1 LFLQAQEDATSGRAR
16 DLDREYKKVS
26 GEVNALRVALDAQGA
41 ETAAAKR
48 LHADTEAQLSKVH
61 VPHAS
66 TRWDACCVV
75 SL

>member
-48 LHADTEAQLSKVH
+48 LHADTEAQLSKV
-61 VPHAS
+61 PHAS

>member
-1 LFLQAQEDATSGRAR
+1 MQAQEDATSGRAR

-41 ETAAAKR
+41 EAAAAKR
-48 LHADTEAQLSKVH
+48 LHADTEAQLSKV
-61 VPHAS
+61 PCSS
-66 TRWDACCVV
+66 TRLDACCVV